1 MATPAELPARTRLT
15 APAVW
20 AGAGLL
26 AAGLLSVRD
35 PHVPGAWGFCL
46 FRRVTGLPCPGCGG
60 LRAVNDLAHGDPAA
74 ALASNAWVV
83 LSLAGL
89 SLWWLA
95 WVVSRL
101 RGARAPLVDHA
112 VRFSLLWG
120 VGFAAFGALRLLPP
134 FAGLQPAP

>member
-1 MATPAELPARTRLT
+1 MEIQ
-15 APAVW
+15 APEMKLVT
-20 AGAGLL
+20 LYIL
-26 AAGLLSVRD
+26 AMPL
-35 PHVPGAWGFCL
+35 
-46 FRRVTGLPCPGCGG
+46 
-60 LRAVNDLAHGDPAA
+60 
-74 ALASNAWVV
+74 VV

-95 WVVSRL
+95 WVASRL

-112 VRFSLLWG
+112 VRLSLLWG

>member
-1 MATPAELPARTRLT
+1 MTP
-15 APAVW
+15 V
-20 AGAGLL
+20 
-26 AAGLLSVRD
+26 LSVRD

-112 VRFSLLWG
+112 VRLSLLWG